1 MSRGAQTWSFDLP
14 DRLTGV
20 NPGTNLD
27 AVRPFLDR
35 PQRAVL
41 ATLNPD
47 GSPHVVVVDY
57 LVEDGVLLLN
67 GRLGRRWVSNLR
79 SDSRASALVHDP
91 DNAEHWVRVA
101 GSATPLRE
109 GDEASIEDAKTLARR
124 YGDDTE
130 QFNGQLRV
138 SWHLMPDRV
147 VEHS

>member
-1 MSRGAQTWSFDLP
+1 MQALEWCFDAPSSFTVVSPRTSL
-14 DRLTGV
+14 
-20 NPGTNLD
+20 N
-27 AVRPFLDR
+27 AVRPFLDG

-47 GSPHVVVVDY
+47 GSSHVVVVDY

-79 SDSRASALVHDP
+79 SDSRATALVHDP
-91 DNAEHWVRVA
+91 NNVEHWVSIA
-101 GSATPLRE
+101 GSATLVRE
-109 GDEASIEDAKTLARR
+109 GDEASVEDAKTMARR

-138 SWHLMPDRV
+138 SWHLVPERV
-147 VEHS
+147 VERS